1 MIKGNCLCGGIR
13 YEYYGE
19 IEEISICHCSQCRKA
34 QGSAFVAISP
44 IESAKLRIIEGAD
57 LLKEFRGSPHKARVF
72 CSNCGSP
79 IYSIRDDLPEVKRLR
94 LGTIDTAI
102 QCTNKYHVHTA
113 SKASWYEITDNIPKA
128 KCKCIKGAVVAFGWD
143 YHFAGTQTSLKP
155 QRYSAI

>member
-44 IESAKLRIIEGAD
+44 VESAKFQIIQGEHLLREY
-57 LLKEFRGSPHKARVF
+57 RGTAHKVRVF

-79 IYSIRDDLPEVKRLR
+79 IYSARDDLPGVKRLR
-94 LGTIDTAI
+94 LGTIDTLVR
-102 QCTNKYHVHTA
+102 CSNMYHVHTA
-113 SKASWYEITDNIPKA
+113 SKASWYELTDQLSKYTEG
-128 KCKCIKGAVVAFGWD
+128 KM
-143 YHFAGTQTSLKP
+143 
-155 QRYSAI
+155 